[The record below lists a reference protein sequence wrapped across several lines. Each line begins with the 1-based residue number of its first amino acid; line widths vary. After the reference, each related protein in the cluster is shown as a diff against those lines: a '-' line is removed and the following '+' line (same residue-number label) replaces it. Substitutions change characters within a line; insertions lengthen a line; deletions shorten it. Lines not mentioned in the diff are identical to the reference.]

1 MEDAS
6 SQVGHGTEVGGKGRW
21 GESGSLVWHK
31 VQWSVERRPCRGI
44 TRGSG
49 GSRDVSGVSDID
61 KREGAFSLPFAF
73 GDFLLFDG
81 IPTAKPVFS
90 SSPSMFW
97 V

>member
-1 MEDAS
+1 M
-6 SQVGHGTEVGGKGRW
+6 
-21 GESGSLVWHK
+21 
-31 VQWSVERRPCRGI
+31 

-49 GSRDVSGVSDID
+49 GSEEVSGVSDVD